1 MQKQINSLQMAYSD
15 EGTGHPMLFIHGYPL
30 SRKIWEPQF
39 NNLSDF
45 VRLIAPDLRGHGES
59 ENIPG
64 PYTMELLAEDLAALL
79 DALEIRT
86 KIVLCGL
93 SMGGYVALAFQ
104 RKYGD
109 RIAAMV
115 LTATRAAPD
124 SAEGKAARDQAAES
138 AKKSGIEPIIE
149 GLLPKLLAPES
160 YKDDPALVERLGE
173 IMRATS
179 LEGVL
184 GALEG
189 MKVRPDA
196 RPDLEKFEFP
206 TLILHGQEDQIIPIQ
221 EAKDMQAALPRGRLQ
236 LIPRAGH
243 LLNMEQ
249 PALFNAA
256 IRSFLSSVFLRTD

>member
-1 MQKQINSLQMAYSD
+1 MHKQINGFKMAYSD
-15 EGTGHPMLFIHGYPL
+15 EGDGHPMLFIHGYPL
-30 SRKIWEPQF
+30 NRKMWEPQI
-39 NNLSDF
+39 NNLPDF

-59 ENIPG
+59 ESIPG
-64 PYTMELLAEDLAALL
+64 PYSMDLLADDLAALL
-79 DALEIRT
+79 DDLEIRSQVV
-86 KIVLCGL
+86 ICGL

-104 RKYGD
+104 RKYAD

-124 SAEGKAARDQAAES
+124 SAEGKLARDKSAET
-138 AKKSGIEPIIE
+138 ARKNGVEAIIA
-149 GLLPKLLAPES
+149 GMLPKLLASEN
-160 YKDDPALVERLGE
+160 YENEPALVERLGE
-173 IMRATS
+173 IMRLTS

-189 MKVRPDA
+189 MKERPDS
-196 RPDLEKFEFP
+196 RPDLERFAFP

-221 EAKDMQAALPRGRLQ
+221 EAKEMQASLPDGRLQ

-256 IRSFLSSVFLRTD
+256 IRSFLSSVFFRSD